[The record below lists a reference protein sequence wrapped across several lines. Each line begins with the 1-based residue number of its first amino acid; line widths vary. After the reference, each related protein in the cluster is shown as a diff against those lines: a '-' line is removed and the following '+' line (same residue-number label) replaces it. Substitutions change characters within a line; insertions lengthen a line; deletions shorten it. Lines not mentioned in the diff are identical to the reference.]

1 MAENFIPGI
10 IKLFI
15 DKIRTMGDSNN
26 NEVMAEPIRGL
37 SLMTRY
43 SIVSIS
49 SNLTSSNENED
60 DIWKLNDLRVNFCLF
75 ILLKIIRINI
85 FFTGPI

>member
-1 MAENFIPGI
+1 
-10 IKLFI
+10 
-15 DKIRTMGDSNN
+15 MGDSNN

-49 SNLTSSNENED
+49 SNLTSSNED
-60 DIWKLNDLRVNFCLF
+60 DIWKLNDLRVNLVY
-75 ILLKIIRINI
+75 
-85 FFTGPI
+85 